1 MPSQPR
7 ELRLASRPDGAFE
20 AANWEIAESD
30 VPEPADGEFLVDV
43 THISVN
49 PAMRGWMEDKPSY
62 VPPAELGEV
71 FPAGGVGRVRASRH
85 PRFADGDLVFGAFG
99 LREVA
104 LSSGRGLLIIDP
116 DAAPPETWIGP
127 LGDTG
132 LPAYFGLLEVGAMEA
147 GDTVVVSAAAGA
159 VGGIAGQIAR
169 IKGGRAIGI
178 AGGPEK
184 CRHVV
189 EELGFEAAIDYK
201 SESVS
206 ERLRELTGDHGVD
219 VYFDNVGGQILDDVL
234 INLAFGARV
243 VICGAISQYDTTGTW
258 RGPANYWQLLVKRA
272 RMEGFLVLDFAKK
285 FPAARAEMLNWI
297 ADGSLMPSGEV
308 VDGSLEDFPAALR
321 RIFDGANVGK
331 LILRI

>member
-1 MPSQPR
+1 MPSSPR
-7 ELRLASRPDGAFE
+7 EMRLASRPDGAFE
-20 AANWEIAESD
+20 PANWELTDSVIAE
-30 VPEPADGEFLVDV
+30 PGEGEFLVDV

-62 VPPAELGEV
+62 VPPAVVGEV
-71 FPAGGVGRVRASRH
+71 FPAGGVGRVRGSRH

-104 LSSGRGLLIIDP
+104 LSNGRGVLAIDAE
-116 DAAPPETWIGP
+116 AAPPETWIGA

-132 LPAYFGLLEVGAMEA
+132 LPAYFGLLEVGAMEP

-169 IKGGRAIGI
+169 IRGGRAIGI

-189 EELGFEAAIDYK
+189 EELGFESAIDYK
-201 SESVS
+201 SESVD
-206 ERLRELTGDHGVD
+206 ERLGELTGEHGVD
-219 VYFDNVGGQILDDVL
+219 VYFDNVGGPILDDVL
-234 INLAFGARV
+234 MHLAFGARV
-243 VICGAISQYDTTGTW
+243 VICGAISQYDTSGTW
-258 RGPANYWQLLVKRA
+258 RGPSNYWQLLVKRA
-272 RMEGFLVLDFAKK
+272 RMEGFLVLDFAKE
-285 FPAARAEMLNWI
+285 FPSARVELLNWL
-297 ADGSLMPSGEV
+297 AEGALVPGGEV